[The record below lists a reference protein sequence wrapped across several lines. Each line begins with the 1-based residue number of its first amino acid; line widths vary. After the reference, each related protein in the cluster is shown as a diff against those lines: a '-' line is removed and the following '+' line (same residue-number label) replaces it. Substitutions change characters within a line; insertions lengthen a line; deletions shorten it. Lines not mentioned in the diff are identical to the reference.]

1 MDTKKQLADF
11 ISNNNIIGVT
21 AGVTIALVSKDV
33 ILSLVQD
40 IIIPLIVILL
50 IRMKIKSLT
59 QILPNKDNGLNITKF
74 TGSLITWILA
84 LICTFIFVQYAFIKL
99 IGAKGKGP
107 EGRQGPQKDQGQA
120 ASTF

>member
-1 MDTKKQLADF
+1 MDTKKELADF
-11 ISNNNIIGVT
+11 VSNNNIIGVT

-40 IIIPLIVILL
+40 VIIPIIVILL

-59 QILPNKDNGLNITKF
+59 QILPNKDNSLNITKF
-74 TGSLITWILA
+74 IGCLITWVLA
-84 LICTFIFVQYAFIKL
+84 LICTFIFVQYAFVKIL
-99 IGAKGKGP
+99 GASSKG
-107 EGRQGPQKDQGQA
+107 QKHDGQA

>member
-11 ISNNNIIGVT
+11 ITNNNIIGVT

-40 IIIPLIVILL
+40 IIIPLTVILL
-50 IRMKIKSLT
+50 IRLKIKSLT
-59 QILPNKDNGLNITKF
+59 QILPNKDNGLNIIKF
-74 TGSLITWILA
+74 TGCLITWILA
-84 LICTFIFVQYAFIKL
+84 LICTFVFVQYTFIKL
-99 IGAKGKGP
+99 IGAKSKGP
-107 EGRQGPQKDQGQA
+107 QGQQDQGEA